1 MEPVRTVGSKI
12 VHFAQLVKFEH
23 SVFALP
29 YALMALFLVFDG
41 RIQMRATLWVIACM
55 VSARSAAMSF
65 NRIADYH
72 YDRKNVRT
80 SGRPLQT
87 GKVRLVEAW
96 IFTVVMASAF
106 VFSSWML
113 NMPSFYL
120 SFVALTVLFG
130 YSFTKRLTWLSH
142 WVLGICL
149 GLGPVGVWVAV
160 RADMEPAGIL
170 LGAGVALWVA
180 GFDIIYATQDHDF
193 DRKEGL
199 RSVPSRFGIGK
210 ALIISRLCHVAT
222 TVMFLAVGIVC
233 HMGFYYYTGLCC
245 IAVCLVYEHVIL
257 KKHGLSR
264 INEAFFTVNGAV
276 SVLFLLFSVIDILF
290 SRSSL

>member
-1 MEPVRTVGSKI
+1 MGPVRTIGSKI
-12 VHFAQLVKFEH
+12 LHFKELVKFEH

-29 YALMALFLVFDG
+29 YVLMSLFLVFDG
-41 RIQMRATLWVIACM
+41 SIDMRTTLWVIACM
-55 VSARSAAMSF
+55 ISARSAAMSF

-72 YDRKNVRT
+72 YDRKNLRT

-87 GKVRLVEAW
+87 GKVRLAEAW
-96 IFTVVMASAF
+96 VFTVVIAGVF

-113 NMPSFYL
+113 NMPSFLL

-130 YSFTKRLTWLSH
+130 YSFMKRLTWLSH

-160 RADMEPAGIL
+160 RADIEPAGIL

-180 GFDIIYATQDHDF
+180 GFDIIYATQDRDF

-199 RSVPSRFGIGK
+199 RSIPSRFGISN
-210 ALIISRLCHVAT
+210 ALVISRFCHVAAAGI
-222 TVMFLAVGIVC
+222 FLSAGIVS
-233 HMGFYYYTGLCC
+233 HMGFYYYIGLFC
-245 IAVCLVYEHVIL
+245 IALCLFYEHLVL

-276 SVLFLLFSVIDILF
+276 SVLFFLFSVIDILF
-290 SRSSL
+290 YRRFP

>member
-1 MEPVRTVGSKI
+1 MEPIRTIRAKI
-12 VHFAQLVKFEH
+12 LHFTELVKFEH

-29 YALMALFLVFDG
+29 YVLMSLFLVSNGSLD
-41 RIQMRATLWVIACM
+41 MRVTLWVIACM

-96 IFTVVMASAF
+96 VFTVAMASVF

-113 NMPSFYL
+113 NMPSFML
-120 SFVALTVLFG
+120 SFVALSVLFG

-142 WVLGICL
+142 WVLGVCL

-160 RADMEPAGIL
+160 RADIEAVGIL
-170 LGAGVALWVA
+170 LGTGVALWVA
-180 GFDIIYATQDHDF
+180 GFDIIYATQDLDF

-199 RSVPSRFGIGK
+199 KSIPSRFGIGK
-210 ALIISRLCHVAT
+210 ALIISLLCHVA
-222 TVMFLAVGIVC
+222 AVGTYLAAGIAS
-233 HMGFYYYTGLCC
+233 GLGPYYYTGLFC
-245 IAVCLVYEHVIL
+245 IAICLFYEHVIL

-264 INEAFFTVNGAV
+264 VNEAFFTVNGAV
-276 SVLFLLFSVIDILF
+276 SVLFFIFSVIDILF
-290 SRSSL
+290 YRTSP